1 MYVKIDGELKKVKR
15 SEIKSDATTIVIHRE
30 TETGLEEKYKC
41 YSDYPNYYHL
51 RNLLSADI
59 YIPSDTVCGSKE
71 NINQM
76 TLILLRIDNQL
87 QWIVGLTFITGTKDF
102 MVTTLSTNNDQIKTL
117 LCSPGSTHYPFIEAI
132 LKNPPPNHIKSQN
145 GKF

>member
-1 MYVKIDGELKKVKR
+1 
-15 SEIKSDATTIVIHRE
+15 
-30 TETGLEEKYKC
+30 
-41 YSDYPNYYHL
+41 
-51 RNLLSADI
+51 
-59 YIPSDTVCGSKE
+59 
-71 NINQM
+71 M

-87 QWIVGLTFITGTKDF
+87 QVIVGLTLITGTKDF
-102 MVTTLSTNNDQIKTL
+102 MVITQSTNNDQIKTF